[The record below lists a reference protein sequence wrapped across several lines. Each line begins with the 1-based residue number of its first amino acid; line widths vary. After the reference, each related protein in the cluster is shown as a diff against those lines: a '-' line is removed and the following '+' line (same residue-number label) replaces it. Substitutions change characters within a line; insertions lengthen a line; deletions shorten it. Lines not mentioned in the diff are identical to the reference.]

1 MGASLVFSVYGD
13 ENRLRTARR
22 MGADVTLNYKEVDV
36 VSEVKRLT
44 GAGADVAIEALGAQ
58 ETFEQSVRCLRPA
71 GTLSSLGVYSG
82 NCKFLTTPSPRALA
96 ITAS

>member
-1 MGASLVFSVYGD
+1 MRIGDAVVVVAQGPIGVCATAGAKLMGASLVFSVDGD

-44 GAGADVAIEALGAQ
+44 GAGADVAIEALGAHG
-58 ETFEQSVRCLRPA
+58 R
-71 GTLSSLGVYSG
+71 
-82 NCKFLTTPSPRALA
+82 
-96 ITAS
+96 